1 VSASVVLGLDF
12 GGSKIAAAVAD
23 LSGRRLGTST
33 VSTDP
38 SLGGR
43 WNLERGISAAKA
55 LLSEVAAG
63 RDLIAVG
70 ACTFGIPATHE
81 IRLAPAIPGW
91 GELSLGLELAAA
103 FGTRAVRV
111 ATDVKA
117 AAAAEAGSGALAGC
131 DPGIYVNL
139 GTGLAI
145 AIVCAGKVV
154 SGANGAA
161 GEIGYCL
168 RQPSDMDL
176 PRADRIVLE
185 EIVSGMALSAGGFQR
200 TGEDLSAADVF
211 AREGDDPRLD
221 GALDDFVRELSFH
234 LVNLAVALDPS
245 RIAVGGGMAH
255 SWHRLEAPLRRA
267 LDANVPY
274 PPELVLGAY
283 PFDAALVGAIALG
296 AEAAA
301 ALIAEGVTDITEMM
315 EMTEMQGSEVTNG
328 WVAPGAARPASDS
341 TNSKTRDRSEDR
353 GRV

>member
-1 VSASVVLGLDF
+1 MEGGSVGAQVVLGLDF

-33 VSTDP
+33 VLTHP
-38 SLGGR
+38 GRGAR
-43 WNLERGISAAKA
+43 WNLELGIATARA
-55 LLSEVAAG
+55 LLDDVAGGSELAA
-63 RDLIAVG
+63 AG
-70 ACTFGIPATHE
+70 ACTFGIPAASE

-103 FGTRAVRV
+103 FGIAAVQV

-117 AAAAEAGSGALAGC
+117 AAAAEAATGALAGH
-131 DPGIYVNL
+131 DPAVYVNL

-145 AIVCAGKVV
+145 GIVCGGTVV

-168 RQPSDMDL
+168 RQPADVDLASD
-176 PRADRIVLE
+176 DRVVLE
-185 EIVSGMALSAGGFQR
+185 EVVSGAGLSASGSR
-200 TGEDLSAADVF
+200 LAGEDLSAADVF
-211 AREGDDPRLD
+211 AGEAADGRLA

-245 RIAVGGGMAH
+245 RIAVGGGMAR

-267 LDANVPY
+267 LEANVPY

-283 PFDAALVGAIALG
+283 PFDAALVGAVALG
-296 AEAAA
+296 VEAAA
-301 ALIAEGVTDITEMM
+301 ETIAGGDTARGGESSNGHG
-315 EMTEMQGSEVTNG
+315 GS
-328 WVAPGAARPASDS
+328 ARTSVGRHASDG
-341 TNSKTRDRSEDR
+341 TNSETIDRSPDQ